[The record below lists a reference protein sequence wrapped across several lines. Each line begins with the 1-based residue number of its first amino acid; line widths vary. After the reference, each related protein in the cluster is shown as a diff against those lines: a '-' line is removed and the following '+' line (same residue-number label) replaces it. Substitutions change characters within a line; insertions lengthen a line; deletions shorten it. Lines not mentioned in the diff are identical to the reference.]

1 MLFAYNLHELH
12 RVLCDVRWQLQAADN
27 AEVFRGIAE
36 ILAEEQRLPIAHVR
50 KLTFVNELRR
60 RKGIDISDRVGNVFD
75 ERNDLWSK
83 ALAGDDCFHAL
94 TVIFSI
100 MQEFAQQDNLDAVFR
115 LADDTHEFPLDI
127 IRNGMH
133 LPPKIWQYVQ
143 KLEET
148 KQSKKQKKLFLK

>member
-1 MLFAYNLHELH
+1 MYVGSCKLLTTQKFFGALQKF
-12 RVLCDVRWQLQAADN
+12 WQ
-27 AEVFRGIAE
+27 RSK
-36 ILAEEQRLPIAHVR
+36 RLPIAHVR

-94 TVIFSI
+94 TVIFSL
-100 MQEFAQQDNLDAVFR
+100 MQEFAQQNDLDAVFR

-143 KLEET
+143 KLEKM
-148 KQSKKQKKLFLK
+148 KQSKK